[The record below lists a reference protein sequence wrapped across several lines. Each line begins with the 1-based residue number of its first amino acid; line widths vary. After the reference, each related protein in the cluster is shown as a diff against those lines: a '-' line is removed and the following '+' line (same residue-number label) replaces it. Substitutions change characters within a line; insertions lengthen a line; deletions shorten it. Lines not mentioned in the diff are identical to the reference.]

1 MLHKS
6 KAQVST
12 ALYLEAQN
20 QRPGCSGCNI
30 AITLLPVLRKHS
42 KYSVRTNFIRNYRNR
57 MVNAVIT
64 KTSDLF
70 KIIIE
75 TFNGSIDAFGST
87 STSSHV
93 LIKNTSNESLKLQVV
108 GRPLSAHVNQTRQKP
123 ASWNGLCWW
132 WSIRSTG
139 TSADGLTVCH
149 LDCLPDPVTYLS
161 LFRAGTFLH

>member
-1 MLHKS
+1 
-6 KAQVST
+6 
-12 ALYLEAQN
+12 
-20 QRPGCSGCNI
+20 
-30 AITLLPVLRKHS
+30 
-42 KYSVRTNFIRNYRNR
+42 

-123 ASWNGLCWW
+123 AS
-132 WSIRSTG
+132 
-139 TSADGLTVCH
+139 
-149 LDCLPDPVTYLS
+149 
-161 LFRAGTFLH
+161 